1 MLQNLG
7 LGVLKEKRD
16 GDDSDDSD
24 DDSMSDGENEQR
36 DVMQKLMGER
46 SATQKGVQIQE
57 VGDG

>member
-1 MLQNLG
+1 M
-7 LGVLKEKRD
+7 LKEKRD

-24 DDSMSDGENEQR
+24 DDSMSDEETEHK

-57 VGDG
+57 VGEG